1 MTSQIQGSKV
11 ASLFAAFAL
20 AYFLSALLRAVAAT
34 LAPALS
40 AEFGLAASDLG
51 LLAGAYF
58 LGFSALQ
65 LPLGSALDRVG
76 PKRVILWLMV
86 LAVVGAGLFAAAHQ
100 FWSLFASRMLIGMGV
115 AACLMAPLTAYRAR
129 CAPALQLRLNSWM
142 LMTGSLGML
151 ASTLPVQWL
160 IPLWGWRGVFWA
172 IAACLLVSMAVI
184 AWVVPAD
191 KVQPVQPTPESEALQ
206 AAHPGNS
213 SGYRGILTHPLFVRS
228 LPLGFFVYGGLIAVQ
243 ALWAGPWMTRVAGH
257 TPEQAAT
264 GLFFINLCMLV
275 AFLAW
280 GVVTPA
286 LTRAGLT
293 AHTLMVAGLPFS
305 LAMLAW
311 NVASPQPAAA
321 PEWAA
326 WCVATTFVN
335 LSQPAVGQAFA
346 QHQAGRALSAFNLVI
361 FAGVFCIQW
370 LIGVGIDLCRSAG
383 MAEALAF
390 RISLGVFGLCC
401 LGAYL
406 WYVWPPRRWR
416 GVQTL
421 AQR

>member
-11 ASLFAAFAL
+11 ARLFGAFAL

-76 PKRVILWLMV
+76 PKRVILWLLV
-86 LAVVGAGLFAAAHQ
+86 LAVVGAGLFAAADQ

-172 IAACLLVSMAVI
+172 IAVALLVAMAVI

-191 KVQPVQPTPESEALQ
+191 RMPAAQPAAQAQVPRGAL
-206 AAHPGNS
+206 AGHS

-228 LPLGFFVYGGLIAVQ
+228 MPLGFFMYGGLIAVQ

-280 GVVTPA
+280 GMVTPA
-286 LTRAGLT
+286 LTRAGVT
-293 AHTLMVAGLPFS
+293 AHTLMAVGLPFS
-305 LAMLAW
+305 LVLLAW
-311 NVASPQPAAA
+311 NVASPQPVAA

-383 MAEALAF
+383 MAEAMAF

-401 LGAYL
+401 LAAYL
-406 WYVWPPRRWR
+406 WYLRPPRRWR
-416 GVQTL
+416 EVPTPP
-421 AQR
+421 